1 MVDKFIK
8 LFSGYEGDFGIADMS
23 KATLDYEKNK
33 LKPDYEWSGRP
44 ITTIDY
50 QNHIKG
56 NISIGIQPCKL
67 NKTAQFGCIDIDPK
81 NYAEFK
87 TEKYLALFAQYKLP
101 LVPLMS
107 KSGGLHCYLFLK
119 EPIPTPDL
127 IEALKSFLLPLG
139 LKPSTEIFPKQKEL
153 KEDDK
158 GNIKPGNFINLPY
171 YNNGET
177 HRYAVDKDNNKLSL
191 EKFLEY
197 VEQFIID
204 KNKLDSLV
212 EETHKNILLGTNP
225 EFDDGPPCLAICSK
239 SKLDDGRDRFMY
251 NYMVFA
257 KKKYKD
263 KWPDEVSKAN
273 YAYLENPWDK
283 SKLDLKI
290 NSWTKETAGHTC
302 YEDPIKDKC
311 MRSICYSRTFG
322 IKSDDINAFP
332 DITDYQII
340 KYEIP
345 EYRFNV
351 VMPND
356 DKIDVVI
363 PNVDTMTNQK
373 KVLDLIWEQTGIYFE
388 PLKPKDYR
396 VKLTEWRKNCENIKP
411 PEGTSTDDILGNELY
426 NYCVNGPQAKE
437 RIHIRLG
444 SCLTEEGY
452 HYFRYQSFISH
463 LGNDWKISKE
473 KIGHKLREKFNVEFN
488 CSLRVGKEKIEKV
501 CRLKQL
507 HIDKIEYKPVERKKS
522 NY

>member
-426 NYCVNGPQAKE
+426 NYCVNGPQAKA
-437 RIHIRLG
+437 RIQIRLG

-488 CSLRVGKEKIEKV
+488 CSLRVEEKIEKV